1 MVALAPTAP
10 ATCPAQRACWLRAW
24 DRAKAEKL
32 IPFRVSPGIWAVK
45 AYTVTVTGA
54 GWSDLTCSCPAGQH
68 GIICKHAAVTAKA
81 IAIGVSP
88 IRPALGV
95 VPSTAAEVAEKA
107 AMVAEITRE
116 LVAFDAAYALPASL
130 AAARA
135 GLR

>member
-1 MVALAPTAP
+1 MVALAPTTE

-32 IPFRVSPGIWAVK
+32 IPFRVSPGVWAVK
-45 AYTVTVTGA
+45 AYTVAVTGP
-54 GWSDLTCSCPAGQH
+54 GWSDLACSCPAGQH

-88 IRPALGV
+88 IRPALEV
-95 VPSTAAEVAEKA
+95 VPSTAAEIAEKA
-107 AMVAEITRE
+107 AMVAEVTRE
-116 LVAFDAAYALPASL
+116 LVGFDAAYQLPPSL